1 MSKIY
6 LELLDKNRQTL
17 FQKLSAFV
25 GYGYLAGGTAL
36 ALQINHRKSVD
47 FDVFVEKPIKNALH
61 LAIKKVFGPQ
71 NYEVNTED
79 QLTFSPQTGSE
90 VTFLWYYWKPIL
102 PLVATPSLSLAS
114 TQDIAADKA
123 HTLGRRALWRDYV
136 DLFVLMKNQGISIQS
151 IVISAKK
158 KFQGDFVETQFLEQL
173 SYFNDVTIVPVEF
186 VNISY
191 TPEEIKSFLVQ
202 QVESYLKTVLPTG

>member
-17 FQKLSAFV
+17 FQKLSAFRQF
-25 GYGYLAGGTAL
+25 GYLSGGTAL

-47 FDVFVEKPIKNALH
+47 FDIFIEKQTSNALH
-61 LAIKKVFGPQ
+61 LAVKKVFGSQ

-90 VTFLWYYWKPIL
+90 ITFLWYYWKPL
-102 PLVATPSLSLAS
+102 HPLMTTPSLSLAS
-114 TQDIAADKA
+114 VEDIAADKA
-123 HTLGRRALWRDYV
+123 HTLGRRAVWRDYV
-136 DLFVLMKNQGISIQS
+136 DLFVLMKDQGLSMQS
-151 IVISAKK
+151 IVTSAKK

-173 SYFNDVTIVPVEF
+173 SYFEDVAIVPVEF
-186 VNISY
+186 VNASY
-191 TPEEIKSFLVQ
+191 TPEEIKLFLEG
-202 QVESYLKTVLPTG
+202 QVRSYLKPTFP